1 MITTLKRLGLS
12 EKESKVYLAALELG
26 ASAVQ
31 KIAQKAKINRATTYV
46 ILESLRKK
54 GLATSYEQGKKTFFA
69 AEPPQRLELLLKNLE
84 DEVKE
89 KKTELESIFP
99 ELKAIFN
106 IAGNKPIVKF
116 YEGKEG
122 IEASRQ
128 DSDSKV
134 KPNSVIY
141 SFNDLDHL
149 YKMFPKLNETDVN
162 QRIKKNV
169 TVKSIYTRNEGKLDN
184 ASNKK
189 ELREARFVPK
199 NKFPFNSTIS
209 ILPGKQIR
217 ITTYENNYAGVVIE
231 DAAISNALK
240 AVWDLAWESAEKYN

>member
-1 MITTLKRLGLS
+1 
-12 EKESKVYLAALELG
+12 
-26 ASAVQ
+26 
-31 KIAQKAKINRATTYV
+31 
-46 ILESLRKK
+46 
-54 GLATSYEQGKKTFFA
+54 
-69 AEPPQRLELLLKNLE
+69 
-84 DEVKE
+84 
-89 KKTELESIFP
+89 
-99 ELKAIFN
+99 
-106 IAGNKPIVKF
+106 
-116 YEGKEG
+116 
-122 IEASRQ
+122 
-128 DSDSKV
+128 
-134 KPNSVIY
+134 
-141 SFNDLDHL
+141 
-149 YKMFPKLNETDVN
+149 MFPKLNETDVN